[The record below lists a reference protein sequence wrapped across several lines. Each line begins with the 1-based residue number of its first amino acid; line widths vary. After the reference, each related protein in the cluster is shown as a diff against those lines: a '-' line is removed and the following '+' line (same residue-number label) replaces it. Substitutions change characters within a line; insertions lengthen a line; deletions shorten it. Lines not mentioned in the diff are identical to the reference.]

1 MKNSIKGIQIGFE
14 ILKEYKSSVLF
25 SIVLSIA
32 TGVIA
37 GAGFSVLL
45 PILTLDSLSTSVSI
59 FPFLNDFI
67 QNNSSSFSE
76 VIYNVAIFFLI
87 ICVFEFVFTY
97 FNTYLIAKIRVKVN
111 KSVLSK
117 TYRSYL
123 NQDYITL
130 KKLNQGDVLAK
141 LYNYCE
147 RVAIFSQTFISVF
160 SPIFQLI
167 IFVYIMFKISA
178 AYTVAALIWFLIMSN
193 LIKGFL
199 GRKINTKTSILTES
213 ITDIQEFLIENIQ
226 QIKLIKISSTELSST
241 NKYDIKLKGYG
252 ESIRKLEKVFSLT
265 SPMFN
270 LINSLAI
277 SVFLLTAVYIVPTGS
292 SEWIST
298 FFPFLVLV
306 FKLIPLVSQINSAR
320 ILLEEINVYYSSI
333 MTFSKNSNTKKL
345 QEISSFQNMKIN
357 KLNYS
362 EDSYDILK
370 NIDFEISSGD
380 FIGIMGSS
388 GSGKSTFLDI
398 VSGIYSNYNGQIL
411 VNDSLID
418 FKKHSIASLIS
429 YMPQETMLFN
439 LSIKENIVFGKDY
452 DEVKFTTAVKTAS
465 VDEIISTVKNGENY
479 IVGKNGNLLSGGQR
493 QRIALARAIYNDSE
507 VILLDEATSNLDL
520 KLDEKIFTNLNKL
533 KKTFIVTSHRI
544 SSIINADCIY
554 LFEDGEI
561 VDSGKHDEL
570 LAKNKKYQIIYELEN
585 LNND

>member
-241 NKYDIKLKGYG
+241 NKYDNKLKGYG

-452 DEVKFTTAVKTAS
+452 DEVKFRTAVKTAS